1 MLKSNCKEI
10 LSEINELKIE
20 IRKIPEMF
28 VDLNMI
34 EKEYYD
40 EKIKA
45 NVLIEELKQPTN
57 VHRWRKL
64 ESTDRKNFELITK
77 L

>member
-10 LSEINELKIE
+10 LNEINELKIE

-45 NVLIEELKQPTN
+45 NVLIEELK
-57 VHRWRKL
+57 
-64 ESTDRKNFELITK
+64 
-77 L
+77 

>member
-1 MLKSNCKEI
+1 
-10 LSEINELKIE
+10 
-20 IRKIPEMF
+20 MF

-77 L
+77 LQGLQKRLLKKNDELLSKKSLI

>member
-1 MLKSNCKEI
+1 LKSEI
-10 LSEINELKIE
+10 K
-20 IRKIPEMF
+20 KIPELF

-34 EKEYYD
+34 EREYYN

-45 NVLIEELKQPTN
+45 NVLIEELKCPTN
-57 VHRWRKL
+57 VHKWRKL
-64 ESTDRKNFELITK
+64 ESTDRKFFGLITK

>member
-1 MLKSNCKEI
+1 
-10 LSEINELKIE
+10 
-20 IRKIPEMF
+20 MF

-40 EKIKA
+40 EKIKV

-64 ESTDRKNFELITK
+64 ESTD
-77 L
+77 